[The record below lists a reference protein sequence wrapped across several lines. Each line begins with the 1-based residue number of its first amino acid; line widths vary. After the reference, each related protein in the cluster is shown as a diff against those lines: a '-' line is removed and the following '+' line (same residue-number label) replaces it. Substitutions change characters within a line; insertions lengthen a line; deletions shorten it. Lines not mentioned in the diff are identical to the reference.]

1 MYVKRS
7 KRFQTKKSNVENQT
21 KLVFPLSDL
30 KLLIQRKFSPQNL
43 SDYNRIKTLS
53 KISKFLSENGVKF
66 AILP

>member
-1 MYVKRS
+1 MLLLCSFILNYL
-7 KRFQTKKSNVENQT
+7 KKANKVS
-21 KLVFPLSDL
+21 FPLSDL

-53 KISKFLSENGVKF
+53 KISKFLAENGVKF